1 MIGVAEEVV
10 FVIFERYGDVV
21 ADLCVCE
28 RAARLF
34 AGRFLHRLASW

>member
-10 FVIFERYGDVV
+10 FVIFERCEDVV
-21 ADLCVCE
+21 ADSYMSK
-28 RAARLF
+28 RTARLF